1 MYDMSLLKEK
11 IEQINDALSRIEK
24 RSSAVKSPTDFLK
37 TDANQDK
44 LDAIAM
50 LLIAIGESFKK
61 IDKETEGA
69 FLKKYPEIDWKGIIG
84 VRHVL
89 AHDYF
94 DIDVEEIY
102 KICKQDIP
110 VLRKV
115 ISHML
120 SAMK

>member
-1 MYDMSLLKEK
+1 MYDKTLLKDK
-11 IEQINDALSRIEK
+11 LEQINEAASRIEK
-24 RSSAVKSPTDFLK
+24 RISTISAPSDFL
-37 TDANQDK
+37 TTEPNQDK

-61 IDKETEGA
+61 IDKETKGE
-69 FLKKYPEIDWKGIIG
+69 FLKRYPDIDWKGIIG

-94 DIDVEEIY
+94 DLDVEEIY

-110 VLRKV
+110 HLRKTLAR
-115 ISHML
+115 ML
-120 SAMK
+120 VEIK

>member
-1 MYDMSLLKEK
+1 MYDLSLLKEK
-11 IEQINDALSRIEK
+11 LQQINDALSRIEK
-24 RSSAVKSPTDFLK
+24 RSSAVKAPADFMK

-61 IDKETEGA
+61 IDKETESA
-69 FLKKYPEIDWKGIIG
+69 FLKKYSEIDWKGVIG

-115 ISHML
+115 ISRML
-120 SAMK
+120 SEMK

>member
-1 MYDMSLLKEK
+1 MYDLSLLKEK
-11 IEQINDALSRIEK
+11 LQQINDALSRIEK
-24 RSSAVKSPTDFLK
+24 RSSAVKAPADFMK
-37 TDANQDK
+37 TYANHDK
-44 LDAIAM
+44 LDAIAI

-61 IDKETEGA
+61 IDKETESA
-69 FLKKYPEIDWKGIIG
+69 FLKKYSEIDWKGVIG

-115 ISHML
+115 ISRML
-120 SAMK
+120 SEMK